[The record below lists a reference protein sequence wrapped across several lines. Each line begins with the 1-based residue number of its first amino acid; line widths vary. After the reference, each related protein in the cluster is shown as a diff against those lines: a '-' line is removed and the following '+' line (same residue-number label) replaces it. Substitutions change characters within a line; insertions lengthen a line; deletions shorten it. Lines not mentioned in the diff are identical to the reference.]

1 MKHNIKGQVTIF
13 MIIGIILLFSTAL
26 IFYIKEKVQIPEE
39 QLIPSMEQTPDML
52 KPVRMYVEQCA
63 SQKLEE
69 GIRTAMEHG
78 GLIYTDSLDTDPIDP
93 TSAEGVEYFSYKIPY
108 WSYMKSKN
116 DCTSGC
122 VVSTE
127 RPPLCKA
134 GRESCISTGRNSIEE
149 QLERYLKEKMKDCI
163 MGFAALK
170 EEGYTIKEKSN
181 LTATV
186 SIRQKDAI
194 AIINYELDVDKAGAN
209 AKIKDYYSTVRTR
222 IADMYEIATDI
233 LNYTATNCFYER
245 YSLDLLASYGGF
257 GEGQIP
263 PMVEMRLE
271 KKRYTWNI
279 FDVKEKLKSV
289 FANMVQLV
297 RFNNTLNYGMP
308 VSNYTGEYKLTKEA
322 VFTRTNNFALKQP
335 YDVEVRTNYFPWW
348 DIFVDIKPN
357 ENGRVGPSNE
367 LSSSGDDSDFI
378 SQIFKMLN
386 YKEYIYIDSYKVSYP
401 VVTEIYY
408 TDEQERR
415 WVFRFAQEA
424 NLRGTTCMKPSTELF
439 SSTAT
444 DTQTLLCDM
453 DMRKK
458 DNITI
463 EVYDEFNK
471 TKQLEEVQI
480 SFYAGETC
488 LLGYTD
494 KDGKLTVNMPEAYG
508 WFLSFEKDGY
518 LRRIVHES
526 DAPGNMKIYLKPLIA
541 KKINFK
547 TINATVV
554 ESIKTAATTREA
566 LEFVRNSSED
576 LLETDKI
583 IMTLERVK
591 DSYQDGELKKFITVE
606 DGKIAPEDVI
616 EFTKGTY
623 SVEIRMSDKRNH
635 TIERELDRKCEE
647 ESKVTKQGDCIKI
660 PVNDSCSPR
669 GDSEEDWKK
678 GDCYKQG
685 YICGSVVEAIKGNV
699 DMDSWKYFQCEG
711 LTELTG
717 GIVSGEKECTDVAC
731 KDEEGID
738 EDILYNE
745 TNVTNIINGGLLL
758 DNSTQYFKILDEDRL
773 LNSEN
778 ITFYIFRQE
787 IPTRHYQLE
796 DLMIH
801 EDWSR
806 SYSMYVMPELK

>member
-1 MKHNIKGQVTIF
+1 MKHNIRGQVTVF

-39 QLIPSMEQTPDML
+39 QLIPSMEQTPDLL
-52 KPVRMYVEQCA
+52 KPIKYYVEQCA

-69 GIRTAMEHG
+69 GIKTAMEHG
-78 GLIYTDSLDTDPIDP
+78 GLIYTDNLDTDPIDP
-93 TSAEGVEYFSYKIPY
+93 TSAEGVEYFPGSNYKIPY
-108 WSYMKSKN
+108 WSYMKSDN

-122 VVSTE
+122 VITTQ

-149 QLERYLKEKMKDCI
+149 QLERYLKENMKDCI
-163 MGFAALK
+163 SGFKPLK
-170 EEGYTIKEKSN
+170 EQGYTIKENSN
-181 LTATV
+181 LTAKV

-209 AKIKDYYSTVRTR
+209 AQIKDYYSTVRTR

-233 LNYTATNCFYER
+233 INYTSTNCFYER
-245 YSLDLLASYGGF
+245 YSMDLLASYGGF

-271 KKRYTWNI
+271 KKRYTWSI
-279 FDVKEKLKSV
+279 FDVKEKLKSI
-289 FANMVQLV
+289 FANMIQLV

-308 VSNYTGEYKLTKEA
+308 VSNYTGEYKFTKEA
-322 VFTRTNNFALKQP
+322 VISRTNNFALDKP

-357 ENGRVGPSNE
+357 ENGKIGPSNE
-367 LSSSGDDSDFI
+367 ISSSGDDSDFI
-378 SQIFKMLN
+378 SQIFKLLN

-401 VVTEIYY
+401 LVTEIYY

-424 NLRGTTCMKPSTELF
+424 NLRGTTCMKPSTEMF

-444 DTQTLLCDM
+444 DTQTILCDM

-458 DNITI
+458 DNTTI
-463 EVYDEFNK
+463 EVYDEFNT
-471 TKQLEEVQI
+471 TKPLDEVQV

-508 WFLSFEKDGY
+508 WFLSFEKEGY
-518 LRRIVHES
+518 LRNIVHES
-526 DAPGNMKIYLKPLIA
+526 DAAGNMKIYLKPLLA
-541 KKINFK
+541 KKINFRV
-547 TINATVV
+547 INASVV

-576 LLETDKI
+576 LLDTDKI

-606 DGKIAPEDVI
+606 DGKIAPEDFI
-616 EFTKGTY
+616 ELTKGTY

-635 TIERELDRKCEE
+635 TIVRELDRVCEE
-647 ESKVTKQGDCIKI
+647 AGFGGDCVKT
-660 PVNDSCSPR
+660 PRDPGCQPR
-669 GDSEEDWKK
+669 GKSEEDFKN
-678 GDCYKQG
+678 GDCYKMG
-685 YICGSVVEAIKGNV
+685 YTCESVANAIAKNSDAVGNKYWQCVVGKLEIVESA
-699 DMDSWKYFQCEG
+699 
-711 LTELTG
+711 
-717 GIVSGEKECTDVAC
+717 ECNLKKC

-738 EDILYNE
+738 EDIFYNE
-745 TNVTNIINGGLLL
+745 TNVTDIINGGLVL

-773 LNSEN
+773 LSSEN

-787 IPTRHYQLE
+787 IPTRHYELE